1 MATDIHI
8 SWNITLMI
16 ISYLKNLNE
25 KKEQILKDLDII
37 YHYNQFLIFLLLLVY
52 MIFLEI
58 KKYQKVGELAELCNY

>member
-58 KKYQKVGELAELCNY
+58 KKYQKFGELAELCNY

>member
-25 KKEQILKDLDII
+25 KKEQILIDLDII
-37 YHYNQFLIFLLLLVY
+37 YHYNQFSIFLLLLVY

-58 KKYQKVGELAELCNY
+58 KKIS

>member
-25 KKEQILKDLDII
+25 KKEQILIDLDII
-37 YHYNQFLIFLLLLVY
+37 YHYNQFSIFLLLLVY

-58 KKYQKVGELAELCNY
+58 KKNIISLVN

>member
-8 SWNITLMI
+8 FWNITLMI

-25 KKEQILKDLDII
+25 KKEQILIDLDII
-37 YHYNQFLIFLLLLVY
+37 YHYNQFSIFLLLLVY

-58 KKYQKVGELAELCNY
+58 KKNIISLVN